1 MLSVPV
7 PMICKGERVYMYDT
21 RIVDAESALALIYLP
36 SVKDWKVIDI
46 TELLPD
52 QEFRN
57 KLHE

>member
-7 PMICKGERVYMYDT
+7 PMIYEGERVYMYAT

-36 SVKDWKVIDI
+36 SVKGWKVIDI